1 MPEYNLAMANTF
13 CSLKIHC
20 IFSSKER
27 ALMLNPELR
36 ERLWPFLG
44 GIAKQNGIT
53 PRCIGGGCRPRSSAA
68 VMANHSSHRQSHS
81 IMTSIVPPGRGPLCI
96 ATQALRA
103 GLRSQRPSGTL
114 ATVSS
119 NSGGLL
125 PEKKRRKRGR
135 GRVRVRLRN

>member
-44 GIAKQNGIT
+44 GIAK
-53 PRCIGGGCRPRSSAA
+53 
-68 VMANHSSHRQSHS
+68 
-81 IMTSIVPPGRGPLCI
+81 
-96 ATQALRA
+96 LRNDDEEGEA
-103 GLRSQRPSGTL
+103 SQRNPDFRKIFC
-114 ATVSS
+114 SS
-119 NSGGLL
+119 LEPIVFVRQIVIVLEVVLGLFY
-125 PEKKRRKRGR
+125 
-135 GRVRVRLRN
+135 